1 MANELKESKKVKS
14 GKKAFYKRWWFKAFV
29 VIILLCA
36 ITGNDGR
43 SSEAPETAPPTE
55 VIEITE
61 PMAIETEKEAE
72 VIEEEPKETEVST
85 EPTEEMSGERNAT
98 IDDAMALLRL
108 SLKGNFN
115 KYEVYNEG
123 DMIFVNVWEDGLA
136 LQMGMATLN
145 GEDYKDEWDNMVENM
160 QATSVTCCR
169 VVSEDIGLSNVSIT
183 FNLLNDTNKDLTLLS
198 ITNGIVFYD
207 SVNMG

>member
-36 ITGNDGR
+36 ITGNDCET
-43 SSEAPETAPPTE
+43 SEAPETAPPTE

-85 EPTEEMSGERNAT
+85 EPTGETMKGISYT
-98 IDDAMALLRL
+98 IDDATFLLRL
-108 SLKGNFN
+108 SMKDSFEN
-115 KYEVYNEG
+115 YEVVNDGEA
-123 DMIFVNVWEDGLA
+123 IFINVWDEGLS
-136 LQMGMATLN
+136 LNMGLSTLN
-145 GEDYKDEWDNMVENM
+145 GEEYKEEWDNMVESMKEMCSMAYSAVNEDM
-160 QATSVTCCR
+160 GLGNVPVT
-169 VVSEDIGLSNVSIT
+169 L
-183 FNLLNDTNKDLTLLS
+183 NLLNDINKNLTLLS
-198 ITNGIVFYD
+198 ITNGVVFYD
-207 SVNMG
+207 WVNMG

>member
-36 ITGNDGR
+36 ITGNDGET
-43 SSEAPETAPPTE
+43 SEAPETAPPTE

-72 VIEEEPKETEVST
+72 VIEEEPKETEVSA
-85 EPTEEMSGERNAT
+85 EPTEETSGEWNVT

-108 SLKGNFN
+108 SLKGNYDN
-115 KYEVYNEG
+115 YEVYNKD
-123 DMIFVNVWEDGLA
+123 DMIFVNVWLDGLA
-136 LQMGMATLN
+136 NETYMDMLN
-145 GEDYKDEWDNMVENM
+145 GGKYKESWDNMVESM
-160 QATSVTCCR
+160 QDLCTAYCK
-169 VVSEDIGLSNVSIT
+169 VVNEDMGLSNVSIT

>member
-29 VIILLCA
+29 IIVLLCV
-36 ITGNDGR
+36 ITGNDGET
-43 SSEAPETAPPTE
+43 SEAPETAPPTE

-61 PMAIETEKEAE
+61 PMVTEAEKEAE

-85 EPTEEMSGERNAT
+85 EPTGETMEGISYT

-108 SLKGNFN
+108 SLKGNYDN
-115 KYEVYNEG
+115 YEVYNKD
-123 DMIFVNVWEDGLA
+123 DMIFVNVWLDGLA
-136 LQMGMATLN
+136 NETYMDMLN
-145 GEDYKDEWDNMVENM
+145 GGKYKESWDNMVESM
-160 QATSVTCCR
+160 QDLCTAFCK
-169 VVSEDIGLSNVSIT
+169 VVNEDMGLSNVSIT

>member
-36 ITGNDGR
+36 ITGNDCET
-43 SSEAPETAPPTE
+43 SEAPETAPPTE

-85 EPTEEMSGERNAT
+85 EPTGETMKGISYT
-98 IDDAMALLRL
+98 IDDATFLLRL
-108 SLKGNFN
+108 SMKDSFEN
-115 KYEVYNEG
+115 YEVVNDGEA
-123 DMIFVNVWEDGLA
+123 IFINVWDEGLS
-136 LQMGMATLN
+136 LNMGLSTLN
-145 GEDYKDEWDNMVENM
+145 GEEYKEEWDNMVESM
-160 QATSVTCCR
+160 KEMCSMAYSV
-169 VVSEDIGLSNVSIT
+169 VNEDMGLGNVPVT
-183 FNLLNDTNKDLTLLS
+183 LNLLNDINKNLTLLS
-198 ITNGIVFYD
+198 ITNGVVFYD
-207 SVNMG
+207 WVNMG

>member
-145 GEDYKDEWDNMVENM
+145 GEDYKEEWDNMVENM
-160 QATSVTCCR
+160 QATCVTCCR

-183 FNLLNDTNKDLTLLS
+183 FNLLNDINKDLTLLS

>member
-14 GKKAFYKRWWFKAFV
+14 GKKAFYKRWWFKVFV

-36 ITGNDGR
+36 ITGNDGET
-43 SSEAPETAPPTE
+43 SEAPETAPPTE

-85 EPTEEMSGERNAT
+85 EPTGETMEGISYT
-98 IDDAMALLRL
+98 IDDATFLLRL
-108 SLKGNFN
+108 SMKDSFEN
-115 KYEVYNEG
+115 YEVVNDG
-123 DMIFVNVWEDGLA
+123 KAIFINVWDEGLS
-136 LQMGMATLN
+136 LNMGLATLN
-145 GEDYKDEWDNMVENM
+145 GEEYKEEWDNMVESM
-160 QATSVTCCR
+160 KEMCSMAYSV
-169 VVSEDIGLSNVSIT
+169 VNEDMGLSNVPVT
-183 FNLLNDTNKDLTLLS
+183 LNLLNDMNKDLTLLS
-198 ITNGIVFYD
+198 ITNGVVFYD